1 MNLRGRPELH
11 ANTQT
16 RRGIIGPNDRCI
28 WIDVFPDATQ

>member
-11 ANTQT
+11 ASTQT
-16 RRGIIGPNDRCI
+16 RGIIGPNDRCI